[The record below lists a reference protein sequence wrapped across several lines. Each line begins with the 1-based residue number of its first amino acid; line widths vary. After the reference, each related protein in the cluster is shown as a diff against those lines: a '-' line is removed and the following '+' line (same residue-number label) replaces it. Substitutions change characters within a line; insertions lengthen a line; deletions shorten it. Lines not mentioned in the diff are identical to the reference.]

1 MADFEYAFAS
11 SGTPNSFSIPGTGV
25 TGIDEA
31 GTLTPKAIRLAPNM
45 TVVIT
50 GTYTLAEIAQAML
63 DYLRPRGYGRES
75 GGGANPL
82 TYDAQEAPALT
93 EVSAAD

>member
-11 SGTPNSFSIPGTGV
+11 AGTPNSFPIPGTGV

-31 GTLTPKAIRLAPNM
+31 GTLTPKVIRLAPNM

-63 DYLRPRGYGRES
+63 DYLRPRGYARQD
-75 GGGANPL
+75 GGGAVPV
-82 TYDAQEAPALT
+82 TYDKQEAPTLT
-93 EVSAAD
+93 EVVAAD